1 MWVMSAKLL
10 ATRTGVT
17 FASRTCKN
25 SASVSLIFCATVKGR
40 AGGSTYSIC
49 PALRSPSESF
59 RFTNRFCEI
68 MAVPTRT
75 GHGPAFF
82 FPQVNTTHTGPEP
95 NHVWQLLY
103 LRKQRQES
111 CGTTGVL

>member
-68 MAVPTRT
+68 MAVAPRT
-75 GHGPAFF
+75 GHGAPFF
-82 FPQVNTTHTGPEP
+82 FPEGKPHHRGRDP
-95 NHVWQLLY
+95 NPWRDYWYFLLKY
-103 LRKQRQES
+103 H
-111 CGTTGVL
+111 